1 MRIIRLGNIKIGG
14 NAPFVLIAGPCVI
27 ENEKTS
33 FDIANKLKSIAGKL
47 KISLIFKAS
56 YDKANRTSLKSYRG
70 PGLEKG
76 LKVLSEIKKRFDL
89 PILTDV
95 HCKEDVHAVAEV
107 ADIIQIPAFLCRQT
121 DLIVEAAK
129 TKRIVNIK
137 KGQFLA
143 PWDVRQLIEKAVSTG
158 NKNITITERGASFGY
173 NNLIVD
179 FRAIPLI
186 RELGYPVIF
195 DATHSNLIVDFRAI
209 PLIRELGY
217 PVIFDA
223 THSVQLP
230 GGLGSSS
237 GGQREMV
244 EYLARAAT
252 AVGVD
257 GIFMEVHPNPDKALC
272 DGPNSL
278 DLKSL
283 TELLKQLKQ
292 IDGLVKT

>member
-33 FDIANKLKSIAGKL
+33 FDIANKLKGIAGRL

-76 LKVLSEIKKRFDL
+76 LKVLAEIKKRFDL

-143 PWDVRQLIEKAVSTG
+143 PWDIRQLIEKAVSAG
-158 NKNITITERGASFGY
+158 NKNITITERGVSFGY
-173 NNLIVD
+173 N
-179 FRAIPLI
+179 
-186 RELGYPVIF
+186 
-195 DATHSNLIVDFRAI
+195 NLIVDFRAI

-237 GGQREMV
+237 GGQREMI

-257 GIFMEVHPNPDKALC
+257 GIFMEVHTNPDKALC